1 LPMRCTVPS
10 TLPAVAGS
18 ICVIGPWAAGEL
30 LVLAPVP
37 APVSERL
44 HPPLSSNAPQSDRH
58 PSRGNGRVSNGM
70 AILSDE
76 T

>member
-1 LPMRCTVPS
+1 
-10 TLPAVAGS
+10 
-18 ICVIGPWAAGEL
+18 VIGPWAAGEL